1 MKDKCDNVFQLI
13 SIASFILFI
22 IGISLPSSSDSGAP
36 EREQASVEE
45 TTEPKVKTLLWEEK
59 SKRSGCI
66 NSNRNRKICYTEQK
80 PMDSFAFDFL
90 QNSKYSYRKVENMTS
105 ESILSNEEQMD
116 KALVEMGK

>member
-1 MKDKCDNVFQLI
+1 M
-13 SIASFILFI
+13 
-22 IGISLPSSSDSGAP
+22 G
-36 EREQASVEE
+36 R
-45 TTEPKVKTLLWEEK
+45 K

-66 NSNRNRKICYTEQK
+66 NSNRNRKICDTEHK

-116 KALVEMGK
+116 KSLVEMGK